1 MIYTRNKSESS
12 QYYKSLRYLFYPL
25 LILSLVGC
33 AQNDYSDLRM
43 YVSEVKAREPG
54 SIEPLP
60 EIKTV
65 DPYIFQSA
73 GLRNPFEPSKNP
85 EEPVQVIVS
94 NGIHPDTMRAR
105 EELESYSLD
114 SLRMVGTV
122 NMQSI
127 LWALIKASDGTVH
140 RVREGHYM
148 GRNYGKVIRVVEDKL
163 ELIEI
168 VPDGQPGLW
177 REKQASVALAAK
189 GGKKS

>member
-1 MIYTRNKSESS
+1 MIDAGKESKQWRKGLYCFS
-12 QYYKSLRYLFYPL
+12 YSILT
-25 LILSLVGC
+25 LSLLGC
-33 AQNDYSDLRM
+33 TQNDYSDLRM
-43 YVSEVKAREPG
+43 YTSEVKAREPG

-65 DPYIFQSA
+65 DPYIFKSA
-73 GLRNPFEPSKNP
+73 GLRNPFIPSQNP
-85 EEPVQVIVS
+85 EKPVKVIVS
-94 NGIHPDTMRAR
+94 NGIHPDTMRAK

-122 NMQSI
+122 DMRSS

-140 RVREGHYM
+140 RVREGNHM

-163 ELIEI
+163 ELMEI

-177 REKQASVALAAK
+177 REKEASVVLAAK
-189 GGKKS
+189 GGRKL